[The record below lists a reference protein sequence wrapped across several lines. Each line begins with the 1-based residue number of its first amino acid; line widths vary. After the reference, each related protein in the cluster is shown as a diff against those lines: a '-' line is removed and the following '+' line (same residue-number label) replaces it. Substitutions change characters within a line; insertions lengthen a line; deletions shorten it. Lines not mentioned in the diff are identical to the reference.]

1 MDNGSAPGS
10 TTPVIPSKRIE
21 NVNDQVLITTI
32 DQRGV
37 ARLTMNRPDIRN
49 AFNEELIGEICE
61 AMGRLNADA
70 NVRVIVLT
78 GAGKA
83 FSAGADLNMMKR
95 ASGYSAAENKDDAR
109 RLAHMLSSI
118 YHSAKPT
125 VALVNGPAMG
135 GGLGLIAACDIAI
148 GADTSFFAL
157 SEVRVGLIP
166 AVISPFV
173 IQAITVRQAR
183 RYFVT
188 GERFD
193 AETAQRIGLLHK
205 IAAPDAL
212 NDELE
217 SVVADLLQCGPH
229 SQEMAQEL
237 IRKVAYRPL
246 GDAVM
251 EETATMIAKTRA
263 SEEGKEGVTAFLE
276 KRKPNWLKSE

>member
-1 MDNGSAPGS
+1 MNEQ
-10 TTPVIPSKRIE
+10 T
-21 NVNDQVLITTI
+21 LITTI
-32 DQRGV
+32 DTNGV

-49 AFNEELIGEICE
+49 AFNEQLIGEICE
-61 AMGRLNADA
+61 TMGRLNADA
-70 NVRVIVLT
+70 NIRAIVLT

-83 FSAGADLNMMKR
+83 FSAGADLNMMQR
-95 ASGYSAAENKDDAR
+95 ASTASTAENKDDAR
-109 RLAHMLSSI
+109 RLAHMLYSI
-118 YHSAKPT
+118 YHSPKPT

-135 GGLGLIAACDIAI
+135 GGIGLIAACDVAI

-183 RYFVT
+183 RFFTT

-193 AETAQRIGLLHK
+193 AATAERIGLLHK
-205 IAAPDAL
+205 IVPVDAL
-212 NDELE
+212 NDELDNMLKE
-217 SVVADLLQCGPH
+217 LLSCGPD
-229 SQEMAQEL
+229 AQGAAKDL

-246 GDAVM
+246 GDAVL
-251 EETATMIAKTRA
+251 EETAGLIAKTRA
-263 SEEGKEGVTAFLE
+263 GKEGKEGVAAYLE

>member
-1 MDNGSAPGS
+1 M
-10 TTPVIPSKRIE
+10 TEK
-21 NVNDQVLITTI
+21 VLITTI
-32 DQRGV
+32 DNRGV

-49 AFNEELIGEICE
+49 AFNEQLIGEICDT
-61 AMGRLNADA
+61 MGSLNADA
-70 NVRVIVLT
+70 NVRAIVLT

-118 YHSAKPT
+118 YHSPKPT

-148 GADTSFFAL
+148 GAETAFFAL

-183 RYFVT
+183 RLFIT

-193 AETAQRIGLLHK
+193 AAEARRIGLLHK
-205 IAAPDAL
+205 VVAADAL

-217 SVVADLLQCGPH
+217 TVLAELLLCGPH
-229 SQEMAQEL
+229 AQARVQEL
-237 IRKVAYRPL
+237 VLKVAYRQL

-251 EETATMIAKTRA
+251 EETAGMIAKTRA
-263 SEEGKEGVTAFLE
+263 SDEGKEGIAAFLE
-276 KRKPNWLKSE
+276 KRKPNWLKD

>member
-1 MDNGSAPGS
+1 M
-10 TTPVIPSKRIE
+10 TE
-21 NVNDQVLITTI
+21 QVLITTI
-32 DQRGV
+32 DSRGV

-49 AFNEELIGEICE
+49 AFNEPLIGGICE

-83 FSAGADLNMMKR
+83 FSAGADLNMMSR
-95 ASGYSAAENKDDAR
+95 AAKFSAAENKDDAR
-109 RLAHMLSSI
+109 RLAHMLDTI
-118 YHSAKPT
+118 YHSPKPT

-148 GADTSFFAL
+148 GADTAFFAL
-157 SEVRVGLIP
+157 SEVKLGLIP

-183 RYFVT
+183 RLFVT

-193 AETAQRIGLLHK
+193 AATAQRLGLLHK
-205 IAAPDAL
+205 AVPEAAL

-217 SVVADLLQCGPH
+217 ATLGELLACGPH
-229 SQEMAQEL
+229 AQELAKDL

-246 GDAVM
+246 SDSVL
-251 EETATMIAKTRA
+251 EETAGMIAKTRA
-263 SEEGKEGVTAFLE
+263 SDEGKEGVSSFLE
-276 KRKPNWLKSE
+276 KRKPNWVKG